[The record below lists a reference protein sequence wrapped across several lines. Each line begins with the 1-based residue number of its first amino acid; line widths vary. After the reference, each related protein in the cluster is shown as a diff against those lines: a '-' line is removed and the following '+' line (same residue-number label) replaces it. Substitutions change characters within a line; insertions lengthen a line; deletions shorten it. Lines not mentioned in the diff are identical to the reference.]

1 GATAPDVTDTRIV
14 LLYLFEVLSDD
25 LADAGR
31 FFGQVFFF
39 HDVNCGKRCG
49 DCHRVPA
56 VGPAETTR
64 MHSVHDL
71 GATGHRRQ
79 CHTTGDALGQCDE
92 VGFDPFGFRGEPGAG
107 ADETCLNLIGDE
119 YDFVCAAPV
128 HDIGETTVGR
138 DDEATFSLDG
148 LHDDGRQIVG
158 TDLTL
163 QRLNGASRRLVT

>member
-1 GATAPDVTDTRIV
+1 AQDVAVGPGGQGDDDLFPCFNGHAVDEVGYWRLSFRVDEFDGHHGATAPDVTDTRIV

-79 CHTTGDALGQCDE
+79 WHTTGDALGQCDE

-119 YDFVCAAPV
+119 
-128 HDIGETTVGR
+128 
-138 DDEATFSLDG
+138 
-148 LHDDGRQIVG
+148 
-158 TDLTL
+158 
-163 QRLNGASRRLVT
+163 